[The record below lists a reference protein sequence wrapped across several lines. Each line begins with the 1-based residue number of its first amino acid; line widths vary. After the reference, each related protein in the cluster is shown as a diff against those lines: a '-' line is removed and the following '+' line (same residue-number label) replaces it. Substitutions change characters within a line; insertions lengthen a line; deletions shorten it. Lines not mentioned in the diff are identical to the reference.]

1 MNIKR
6 FLFVACTAILF
17 LSACAT
23 QQIHNKS
30 SVMDY
35 LYPKDVEL
43 HPEPTMP
50 RLKVPLKV
58 GIAFVPATQ
67 SYQRGA
73 NLWSGPMDSIKFPES
88 TKTSILN
95 RVADN
100 FRALAFVDKIEV
112 IPSTYLT
119 PGGGFTNLSQI
130 GTMYDV
136 DVVALVSYDQMQF
149 TDDTALS
156 LSYLT
161 IVGAYTISGSKNDTN
176 TLIDTVVFDIDSKKM
191 LFRAPGISQVKGRS
205 TPINLN
211 EELRADS
218 LQSFNEAA
226 DAMVLNLDTQLQ
238 VFKERIKSKPEEV
251 QVEYRQG
258 YNGGGSTT
266 IYTLF
271 VLLSVVLCRRRQK
284 NS

>member
-6 FLFVACTAILF
+6 FVIITCAALLF
-17 LSACAT
+17 LSGCAT

-35 LYPKDVEL
+35 LYPKDVAL

-95 RVADN
+95 RVAEN
-100 FRALAFVDKIEV
+100 FRTLEFVEKIEV
-112 IPSTYLT
+112 IPTTYLT

-149 TDDTALS
+149 TDDGALS

-176 TLIDTVVFDIDSKKM
+176 TLIDTVVFDIASKKM

-226 DAMVLNLDTQLQ
+226 DEMIVNLDDQLKM
-238 VFKERIKSKPEEV
+238 FKERIKNNPEEV
-251 QVEYRQG
+251 QLEYREG
-258 YNGGGSTT
+258 YSGGSTT
-266 IYTLF
+266 ISTVF
-271 VLLSVVLCRRRQK
+271 VLLAISFYRRRQ
-284 NS
+284 NIR

>member
-1 MNIKR
+1 
-6 FLFVACTAILF
+6 
-17 LSACAT
+17 
-23 QQIHNKS
+23 
-30 SVMDY
+30 MDY
-35 LYPKDVEL
+35 LYPKDIEL

-73 NLWSGPMDSIKFPES
+73 NLWSGPMDAIKFPES
-88 TKTSILN
+88 TKTKILN
-95 RVADN
+95 RVAEN
-100 FRALAFVDKIEV
+100 FRALEFVDKIEV

-130 GTMYDV
+130 GTMYNV

-191 LFRAPGISQVKGRS
+191 LFRAPGTSQVKGRA

-218 LQSFNEAA
+218 LKSFNEAA
-226 DAMVLNLDTQLQ
+226 DEMIVNLDEQLTL
-238 VFKERIKSKPEEV
+238 FKDRIKNNPEEV
-251 QVEYRQG
+251 QVEYRPG
-258 YNGGGSTT
+258 YSGGGSTA
-266 IYTLF
+266 ISTLI
-271 VLLSVVLCRRRQK
+271 VLLTISLYRRR
-284 NS
+284 SAIS

>member
-1 MNIKR
+1 
-6 FLFVACTAILF
+6 
-17 LSACAT
+17 
-23 QQIHNKS
+23 
-30 SVMDY
+30 MDY

-95 RVADN
+95 RVAEN
-100 FRALAFVDKIEV
+100 FRTLEFVEKIEV
-112 IPSTYLT
+112 IPTTYLT

-149 TDDTALS
+149 TDDGALS

-176 TLIDTVVFDIDSKKM
+176 TLIDTVVFDIASKKM

-226 DAMVLNLDTQLQ
+226 DEMIVNLDDQLKM
-238 VFKERIKSKPEEV
+238 FKERIKNNPEEV
-251 QVEYRQG
+251 QLEYREG
-258 YNGGGSTT
+258 YSGGSTT
-266 IYTLF
+266 ISTVF
-271 VLLSVVLCRRRQK
+271 VLLAISFYRRRQ
-284 NS
+284 NIR